1 MAEDFNTLVSVMGRA
16 AGLKINKEREDLHS
30 STEHL
35 AVTDM
40 CRAPHPVT
48 AHCTVFSGTYGS
60 SSRINHMSGHKRS
73 LNNFKKIEVIKSIFF
88 QPQWNEA
95 RNPQQKSNWKIQKYM
110 EINTVFKNQRVK
122 EKNSQEKI

>member
-1 MAEDFNTLVSVMGRA
+1 MVPKTQKHFQLISV
-16 AGLKINKEREDLHS
+16 
-30 STEHL
+30 
-35 AVTDM
+35 
-40 CRAPHPVT
+40 
-48 AHCTVFSGTYGS
+48 
-60 SSRINHMSGHKRS
+60 HKRS